1 MKILTGRNILI
12 LALRAFCASTF
23 REELDVL
30 LRQCAIV
37 ACLMVSFSPNVPAAV
52 VAQPAPSEGERQVE
66 QDREKA
72 IREAFISIDPSL
84 VSQDRIE
91 GEVSVGDQVKMAEE
105 VERLRQTRKTQF
117 KHLTW
122 SHVRQMVTPD
132 TVRARDQFLES
143 REKNLET
150 VLGRAVEIYI
160 PAQIAKERTTLAK
173 FRIAKAV
180 RELFPSYTVTGNV
193 KSGHLSGFS
202 FIGDSWKMQF
212 RQPIFRG
219 GVLWNTLMLE
229 FSNLEVAKSEYN
241 QAISDLVA
249 DVSEAY
255 FEYERTRNKLRDQQE
270 LFRKAQGQK
279 KISDQKY
286 EAKLLSEIEKL
297 NTDSL
302 YSQAQYDLETAH
314 QELEIAKLELQKF
327 LKLETEDE
335 IEVKALYDI
344 QRLSVGELQKS
355 AGIPKGEAAQADQSD
370 LDRLI
375 DMAYQHRPDLQ
386 VEAFKLK
393 AAQLAY
399 RVALGKKGFPQVD
412 VLMEFGE
419 LAEAFITDLDSKK
432 RPKHSH
438 EFKVGMEVTWPIGGN
453 TLKYTYDHDQR
464 APSATNF
471 LTSAGTRT
479 RANSFSAGFLDDM
492 GQFSSM
498 IEAKISNLEQVVE
511 LEKTER
517 EVIRDVKEAYFNFNK
532 ALIQVESAYKRM
544 GYRDRLAQVAK
555 HRLDTAEIQISEY
568 LEAEIDFVEERALVY
583 KALADFFLSKAK
595 LNRSIGIRDYLVVD

>member
-1 MKILTGRNILI
+1 M
-12 LALRAFCASTF
+12 
-23 REELDVL
+23 E
-30 LRQCAIV
+30 
-37 ACLMVSFSPNVPAAV
+37 
-52 VAQPAPSEGERQVE
+52 QV
-66 QDREKA
+66 REKA

-91 GEVSVGDQVKMAEE
+91 GEVSVADQVKMAEE

-122 SHVRQMVTPD
+122 SHVRQMITPD

-150 VLGRAVEIYI
+150 VLGRAVEVYI
-160 PAQIAKERTTLAK
+160 PAQVAKERTTLAK

-180 RELFPSYTVTGNV
+180 RELFPAYTITGNV
-193 KSGHLSGFS
+193 KSGQLSSTS
-202 FIGDSWKMQF
+202 FIGDNWKMQF

-229 FSNLEVAKSEYN
+229 FSNLEAAKSEYH

-255 FEYERTRNKLRDQQE
+255 FEYERARNKLRDQQE

-327 LKLETEDE
+327 MKLESEDE
-335 IEVKALYDI
+335 VEVKALYDM
-344 QRLSVGELQKS
+344 QNFNVENLKRS
-355 AGIPKGEAAQADQSD
+355 AFIPAPQADVKQAGEDD

-399 RVALGKKGFPQVD
+399 RVALGKRLPQVD
-412 VLMEFGE
+412 VLMDFGE
-419 LAEAFITDLDSKK
+419 LAEAFIEDLPSKR
-432 RPKHSH
+432 RPYHKH
-438 EFKVGMEVTWPIGGN
+438 EFRIGMEVTWPMGGN

-471 LTSAGTRT
+471 RTGAGSRT
-479 RANSFSAGFLDDM
+479 RSNSFSLGFLDDM

-517 EVIRDVKEAYFNFNK
+517 DVIREVKEAYFNFNK

-544 GYRDRLAQVAK
+544 GYRDRLAQLAK
-555 HRLDTAEIQISEY
+555 HRLETTEVQISEY
-568 LEAEIDFVEERALVY
+568 LQAEMDFVEERALVY

-595 LNRSIGIRDYLVVD
+595 LNQAIGIRDYLVVD